1 MKIYLDSDFRCHLE
15 DDGTMKAVETDVFD
29 GKCKEFIEGYRF
41 VPNGETWIRDDGVIF
56 VGEMI
61 SPAENFIILDK
72 LQKQYEMYEISHLKE
87 LGELIEEIY
96 NDDVEVINNV

>member
-1 MKIYLDSDFRCHLE
+1 MTIYIDTDFRCHLE

-41 VPNGETWIRDDGVIF
+41 VPNGETWVRDDGVIF
-56 VGEMI
+56 KGKMV